1 MNAENYII
9 QHLLEK
15 YANKK
20 ITKEEYNKLLAYLNE
35 YDTLEDVELF
45 MDKDWKN
52 LDDYPLSRTK
62 SEGIFQGIIRA
73 PLFTQSIPVQR
84 KKGSIVKL
92 WKWGTAV
99 VATIVV
105 VIGSFHIYDQNNPRV
120 KTEQAFPQK
129 HEIVAGGN
137 KATITL
143 GNGEQIVLSEN
154 QNGIVVGNGQ
164 LTYNDGTEL
173 GLSQGSST
181 TTLQTINTPKG
192 GTYQITLSDGTKV
205 WLNAA
210 TSLTYSTNMAES
222 KSRHVKLN
230 GEAYFEVAKD
240 IKKPFVVESKNQ
252 TVEVLGTH
260 FNVNSYS
267 EESISRT
274 TLLEGSVKV
283 NNTLLEPNQQVVLHG
298 NKTQILNVDAERMIA
313 WKNGKFIFKSESL
326 ENIMLKLSRWYDV
339 EVIYKGDFTDK
350 VFTGSIS
357 RYDDISEIL
366 DKISFTKAAKFKI
379 EGRRIIVMP

>member
-1 MNAENYII
+1 MNEENYII

-15 YANKK
+15 YTNGK
-20 ITKEEYNKLLAYLNE
+20 ISKAEYDKLLSYLNE

-45 MDKDWKN
+45 MDKDWKS
-52 LDDYPLSRTK
+52 LDNYPLSHSK
-62 SEGIFQGIIRA
+62 SADIFQGIVEDPRY
-73 PLFTQSIPVQR
+73 TQSIPR
-84 KKGSIVKL
+84 RRNKTSIIKL
-92 WKWGTAV
+92 SKWGAAV
-99 VATIVV
+99 AAIIL
-105 VIGSFHIYDQNNPRV
+105 VIWGVQLYDQNNP
-120 KTEQAFPQK
+120 KTKSEYELPKK
-129 HEIVAGGN
+129 HGIVAGGN

-143 GNGEQIVLSEN
+143 ANGEQILLSEN
-154 QNGIVVGNGQ
+154 QSGIVIDDEQ
-164 LTYNDGTEL
+164 LTYNDGTSL
-173 GLSQGSST
+173 GLPAGSST
-181 TTLQTINTPKG
+181 TLTQTIATPKG

-210 TSLTYSTNMAES
+210 TSLTYSTHMGAS
-222 KSRHVKLN
+222 KTRLVKLD

-240 IKKPFVVESKNQ
+240 PRKPFVVESKNQ
-252 TVEVLGTH
+252 TIEVLGTH

-267 EESISRT
+267 EETVSRT
-274 TLLEGSVKV
+274 TLLEGAVKV
-283 NNTLLEPNQQVVLHG
+283 NNTLLKPDQQAMLQG
-298 NKTQILNVDAERMIA
+298 NNIHILNVDAERMIA

-326 ENIMLKLSRWYDV
+326 ESIMLKLSRWYDV

>member
-1 MNAENYII
+1 MNEENYII
-9 QHLLEK
+9 QQLLEK
-15 YANKK
+15 YTNGK
-20 ITKEEYNKLLAYLNE
+20 ISKAEYDKLLSYLNE
-35 YDTLEDVELF
+35 YDTLDDVELF
-45 MDKDWKN
+45 MDKDWKS
-52 LDDYPLSRTK
+52 LDGYPLPYSK
-62 SEGIFQGIIRA
+62 SADIFQGIIED
-73 PLFTQSIPVQR
+73 PLYSQSIPR
-84 KKGSIVKL
+84 HRNKTSINKL
-92 WKWGTAV
+92 WEWGATA
-99 VATIVV
+99 AAIVLI
-105 VIGSFHIYDQNNPRV
+105 IGGVQLYNQKESSLKPAL
-120 KTEQAFPQK
+120 ELGQK

-143 GNGEQIVLSEN
+143 ANGEQIVLSEN
-154 QNGIVVGNGQ
+154 QNGIVIDDEQ
-164 LTYNDGTEL
+164 LTYNDGTAL
-173 GLSQGSST
+173 GLPQGSSA
-181 TTLQTINTPKG
+181 TLTQTITTPKG

-210 TSLTYSTNMAES
+210 TSLTYSAHMGTS
-222 KSRHVKLN
+222 KKRLVKLD

-326 ENIMLKLSRWYDV
+326 ESIMLKLSRWYDV
-339 EVIYKGDFTDK
+339 EVVYNGDFSDK

-379 EGRRIIVMP
+379 EGRRVFVMP

>member
-1 MNAENYII
+1 MRNEKYII
-9 QHLLEK
+9 QDLLEK
-15 YANKK
+15 YTNRQ
-20 ITKEEYNKLLAYLNE
+20 INEDEYRQLLSLIRE
-35 YDTLEDVELF
+35 YESVDDVELF
-45 MDKDWKN
+45 MDKDWKD
-52 LDDYPLSRTK
+52 LEEHPFSVSQSEALYQRIIKDPSYIQQKRGKQIGLWRWAISAAAVIAMVLISTLMYKKEQVKIPLTGK
-62 SEGIFQGIIRA
+62 VEQ
-73 PLFTQSIPVQR
+73 QR
-84 KKGSIVKL
+84 LIS
-92 WKWGTAV
+92 
-99 VATIVV
+99 
-105 VIGSFHIYDQNNPRV
+105 P
-120 KTEQAFPQK
+120 
-129 HEIVAGGN
+129 GGN

-143 GNGEQIVLSEN
+143 ANGEQIVLSEN
-154 QNGIVVGNGQ
+154 QNGIVIDDEQ
-164 LTYNDGTEL
+164 LTYNDGTVL
-173 GLSQGSST
+173 GVPQGSSA
-181 TTLQTINTPKG
+181 TLTQTITTPKG

-210 TSLTYSTNMAES
+210 TSLTYSAHMGTS
-222 KSRHVKLN
+222 KKRLVKLD

-260 FNVNSYS
+260 FNINSYS

-326 ENIMLKLSRWYDV
+326 ESIMLKISRWYDV
-339 EVIYKGDFTDK
+339 EVIYKGDFSDK

>member
-1 MNAENYII
+1 MNEENYII

-15 YANKK
+15 YANGK
-20 ITKEEYNKLLAYLNE
+20 ISKEEYDKLLSYLNE
-35 YDTLEDVELF
+35 YDTLDDVELF
-45 MDKDWKN
+45 MDKDWKS
-52 LDDYPLSRTK
+52 LDGYPLPHSK
-62 SEGIFQGIIRA
+62 SADIFQAIVED
-73 PLFTQSIPVQR
+73 PLYSQSIPR
-84 KKGSIVKL
+84 HRNKTSINKL
-92 WKWGTAV
+92 WKWGA
-99 VATIVV
+99 AAIVLM
-105 VIGSFHIYDQNNPRV
+105 IGGVQLYNQNESSLKPAR
-120 KTEQAFPQK
+120 ELGQK

-143 GNGEQIVLSEN
+143 ANGEQIVLSEN
-154 QNGIVVGNGQ
+154 QNGIVIDDEQ
-164 LTYNDGTEL
+164 LTYNDGTVL
-173 GLSQGSST
+173 GVPQGSSA
-181 TTLQTINTPKG
+181 TLTQTISTPKG

-210 TSLTYSTNMAES
+210 TSLTYSAHMGTS
-222 KSRHVKLN
+222 KKRLVKLD

-240 IKKPFVVESKNQ
+240 IKKPFVVESKTQ

-260 FNVNSYS
+260 FNVNNYS

-283 NNTLLEPNQQVVLHG
+283 NNTLLKPNQQVVLHG

-326 ENIMLKLSRWYDV
+326 ESIMLKLSRWYDV

-379 EGRRIIVMP
+379 EGRRIIVML